1 MKKIIYL
8 LVWIGM
14 TLASCSDESS
24 LPIQPEIPAEPE
36 TPKDEPAPEKDYHQ
50 LPVLH
55 VEGRYLKNEKG
66 ETVNLHGFT
75 QTYSPFFNDNAWTN
89 YDVQSC
95 LSYNKR
101 MVDGIVAAGWKFNF
115 VRMHLDPY
123 WSDDTS
129 KPFVRYEGH
138 ERFSETRFRKYLD
151 ELFVPMAEYFVSK
164 GMYVVMRPPGVCPN
178 EAPYQGIEVG
188 DSYQQFL
195 LNVWDIVSQHPKV
208 KNNTDIMFELANE
221 PVNIK
226 GTDGAYGSTSDACF
240 ANAKIYFQSIVDK
253 IRSHCRNII
262 WVPGLAYQSQY
273 AGYATH
279 RIEGDNIGFAVHC
292 YPGWYGSDAE
302 KDSGE
307 GIGSSTGG
315 GDCPHHGDGNRLG
328 TFEIRCHLGKKHH
341 RRSRWQGL
349 RRQLQI
355 YSRQCG
361 KCVVALFHYKKPRA
375 GSV

>member
-8 LVWIGM
+8 LAWIGVA
-14 TLASCSDESS
+14 LASCSDESS
-24 LPIQPEIPAEPE
+24 LPIQPEISAEPE

-208 KNNTDIMFELANE
+208 KNNTDIMVELANE

-226 GTDGAYGSTSDACF
+226 GTDGAYG
-240 ANAKIYFQSIVDK
+240 
-253 IRSHCRNII
+253 
-262 WVPGLAYQSQY
+262 
-273 AGYATH
+273 
-279 RIEGDNIGFAVHC
+279 
-292 YPGWYGSDAE
+292 
-302 KDSGE
+302 
-307 GIGSSTGG
+307 
-315 GDCPHHGDGNRLG
+315 
-328 TFEIRCHLGKKHH
+328 
-341 RRSRWQGL
+341 
-349 RRQLQI
+349 
-355 YSRQCG
+355 
-361 KCVVALFHYKKPRA
+361 
-375 GSV
+375 

>member
-8 LVWIGM
+8 LAWIGVA
-14 TLASCSDESS
+14 LASCSDESS

-226 GTDGAYGSTSDACF
+226 GTDGAYGLSL
-240 ANAKIYFQSIVDK
+240 IHI
-253 IRSHCRNII
+253 
-262 WVPGLAYQSQY
+262 
-273 AGYATH
+273 
-279 RIEGDNIGFAVHC
+279 
-292 YPGWYGSDAE
+292 
-302 KDSGE
+302 
-307 GIGSSTGG
+307 
-315 GDCPHHGDGNRLG
+315 
-328 TFEIRCHLGKKHH
+328 
-341 RRSRWQGL
+341 
-349 RRQLQI
+349 
-355 YSRQCG
+355 
-361 KCVVALFHYKKPRA
+361 
-375 GSV
+375 

>member
-8 LVWIGM
+8 LAWIGLA
-14 TLASCSDESS
+14 LASCSDESS

-226 GTDGAYGSTSDACF
+226 GTFGCQAWPTSRSMPGMPPTASRAITSALPCTAIPDGMAAMPKKTVAKESALLPVAATSPSSAD
-240 ANAKIYFQSIVDK
+240 
-253 IRSHCRNII
+253 
-262 WVPGLAYQSQY
+262 
-273 AGYATH
+273 
-279 RIEGDNIGFAVHC
+279 
-292 YPGWYGSDAE
+292 
-302 KDSGE
+302 
-307 GIGSSTGG
+307 GIS
-315 GDCPHHGDGNRLG
+315 
-328 TFEIRCHLGKKHH
+328 K
-341 RRSRWQGL
+341 
-349 RRQLQI
+349 
-355 YSRQCG
+355 
-361 KCVVALFHYKKPRA
+361 
-375 GSV
+375 